1 MKPILIQKKIKI
13 KPEIKNRIILNPRKK
28 NKNNRHLNTSK

>member
-28 NKNNRHLNTSK
+28 IKTTDI